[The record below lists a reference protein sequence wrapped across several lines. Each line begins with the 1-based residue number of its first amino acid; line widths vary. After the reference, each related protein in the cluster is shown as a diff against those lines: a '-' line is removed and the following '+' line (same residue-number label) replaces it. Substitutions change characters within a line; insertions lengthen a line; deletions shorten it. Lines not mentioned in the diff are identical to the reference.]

1 MSDWGKLVSNLV
13 EKMPWVVLMALAIF
27 VLVPDALVPD
37 FALAFRTEWRA
48 VALWSLLIMGP
59 ITVVWFYDRW
69 QTKQTKQQEEVLAA
83 EAIWGKFTRLHP
95 KVQMFLIRLFF
106 SGYMSETVRL
116 KDPIVAMLIDQGFLA
131 VTNGGMVSA
140 DNSGEL
146 VVNVMI
152 SRPMLDFMNKYSEEF
167 RKQADRIMSS
177 GQGAENRDR

>member
-13 EKMPWVVLMALAIF
+13 EKMPWVVLIALAIF
-27 VLVPDALVPD
+27 VLVPDACVPD

-48 VALWSLLIMGP
+48 VAFWSLLIMGP
-59 ITVVWFYDRW
+59 VTVVWFYDQW

-83 EAIWGKFTRLHP
+83 EAIWGRFTRLHP
-95 KVQMFLIRLFF
+95 NVQMFVIRLFF
-106 SGYMSETVRL
+106 SRRLSATVKF
-116 KDPIVAMLIDQGFLA
+116 KDPMMAVLIDQGFLT
-131 VTNGGMVSA
+131 VTNGGMVST
-140 DNSGEL
+140 DSSGEL

-152 SRPMLDFMNKYSEEF
+152 SQPMLDFMNKYSEEF